1 MSFTIKNSHTGQSFP
16 SDGSASILD
25 AALSAGRAFPYSCRG
40 GSCGTCKAKLIS
52 GEITSGPFGE
62 TALSAAEKSA
72 GYILLCQAKAQSDLE
87 IDARELASGPPIPI
101 RTLPCRVVQITH
113 LSHDVIELSL
123 KLPQNQSLEYLAG
136 QYIDILLRD
145 GRRRSFSIANP
156 PDPEAGISLHIR
168 RVPNGRFTGHV
179 FDGLRERDLLRFQ
192 GPFGTFFLRSESKQ
206 PTVLMAGG
214 TGLAPIHAMLE
225 AAHTEND
232 NRLFHLFWGVR
243 AQQDLY
249 QHDELRTWSQEHSNL
264 IYTPVLSEPQ
274 ADALWNGEKGWV
286 HEAVLRQFPDLSN
299 VSVYASGPPPM
310 IEAARPVFFDHGLS
324 EEHFFC
330 DSFEFGVDTLTNA

>member
-16 SDGSASILD
+16 SDGAASILD

-123 KLPQNQSLEYLAG
+123 KLPQNQ
-136 QYIDILLRD
+136 
-145 GRRRSFSIANP
+145 
-156 PDPEAGISLHIR
+156 
-168 RVPNGRFTGHV
+168 
-179 FDGLRERDLLRFQ
+179 
-192 GPFGTFFLRSESKQ
+192 
-206 PTVLMAGG
+206 
-214 TGLAPIHAMLE
+214 
-225 AAHTEND
+225 
-232 NRLFHLFWGVR
+232 
-243 AQQDLY
+243 AQ
-249 QHDELRTWSQEHSNL
+249 N
-264 IYTPVLSEPQ
+264 
-274 ADALWNGEKGWV
+274 
-286 HEAVLRQFPDLSN
+286 
-299 VSVYASGPPPM
+299 
-310 IEAARPVFFDHGLS
+310 
-324 EEHFFC
+324 
-330 DSFEFGVDTLTNA
+330 

>member
-1 MSFTIKNSHTGQSFP
+1 MSFTIKNCHTGQSFP
-16 SDGSASILD
+16 SDGAASILD

-156 PDPEAGISLHIR
+156 PDPEAGITLHIR

-192 GPFGTFFLRSESKQ
+192 GPFGVFFLHEGSER
-206 PTVLMAGG
+206 PAVLMAGG
-214 TGLAPIHAMLE
+214 TGLAPIKAMLQ
-225 AAHTEND
+225 AAFQQND
-232 NRLFHLFWGVR
+232 ERPFHLFWGVR
-243 AQQDLY
+243 SQQDLY
-249 QHDELRTWSQEHSNL
+249 QHSQLQAWSEKHRNL

-274 ADALWNGEKGWV
+274 TELPWTERPAGCTK
-286 HEAVLRQFPDLSN
+286 PS
-299 VSVYASGPPPM
+299 YANFLIYPM
-310 IEAARPVFFDHGLS
+310 WHSTPAAHHP
-324 EEHFFC
+324 
-330 DSFEFGVDTLTNA
+330 